1 MADGWQIIEDHN
13 YFVSLRMI
21 NEDVSSLDT
30 AIALV
35 DYALSR
41 NPRGFTAVLQ
51 DEGIYIAKTKFI
63 ITPEEFIPALRLWFR
78 VIDTAREVH
87 KLWIELCPA
96 DEMSF

>member
-13 YFVSLRMI
+13 YSVSLRMI
-21 NEDVSSLDT
+21 NEDISSLDT

-41 NPRGFTAVLQ
+41 NPRGFTAVLE
-51 DEGIYIAKTKFI
+51 DESIYIAKTKFI

-78 VIDTAREVH
+78 VIDATREVH